1 MRILIIIGKKKA
13 KQVGLGAVGGGAAPL
28 AGAAVNKV
36 LNPTQDA
43 AKLALEKSGVNLS
56 VGQKNGRYL

>member
-1 MRILIIIGKKKA
+1 MGRKA

-56 VGQKNGRYL
+56 VGQKWAVSMMTLSRS